1 MLLAALPREHYR
13 LGAEPGCGPG
23 ALTRELAGR
32 CRRLVASDVVAEAVA
47 ATTAATA
54 GSPGTEVHRSDV
66 DDAAAVPDGA
76 DLVVLCDVLHHLLP
90 ARIDAVLDRVAGSVP
105 AGGDVVVAH
114 RLQWPAEAP
123 TDARAVHRRVC
134 GDDRFTTVVEHVDD
148 DLLLHVVRR
157 R

>member
-1 MLLAALPREHYR
+1 M
-13 LGAEPGCGPG
+13 
-23 ALTRELAGR
+23 
-32 CRRLVASDVVAEAVA
+32 ASDVVAEAVA